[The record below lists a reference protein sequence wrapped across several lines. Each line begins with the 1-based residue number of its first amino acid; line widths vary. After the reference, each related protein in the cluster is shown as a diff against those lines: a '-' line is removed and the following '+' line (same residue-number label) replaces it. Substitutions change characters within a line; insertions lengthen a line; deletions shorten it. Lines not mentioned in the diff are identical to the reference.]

1 MTLRPDLMFFPL
13 DDDVVVF
20 SEEAQCLVGLNASA
34 ALVARNLQHGLT
46 ASEIASGLASDGIAA
61 PEDAARWVSATLD
74 ALGSNGMLADARSA
88 TVLPTVIAEEQGRA
102 TRLAKMPAFVP
113 FEPKWEQR
121 YRLLN
126 VCALIRFAML
136 EQVPWV
142 NSVIGHLA
150 TEDSA
155 VPTIALDIQAT
166 RLNDG
171 ETVRSFVYRD
181 GEPVEFVTGLNRL
194 GPVVKGALW
203 QSAVNAYDFLFY
215 IHAGVVGIGESC
227 VLLPAAPGSGKSS
240 LTAALVHKGFGYFS
254 DEVALIERGTFL
266 VPPMPMALCVKS
278 TGWDVIARYHPE
290 IGALVS
296 HERMDGKVVR
306 YVPPPARA
314 IQRTGGLVS
323 HIVFPRYDKDAET
336 ELKPIARSDALG
348 RLMVECLALRQRLTP
363 ANVAD
368 LIRWIAGINCYAL
381 TFSSLDEACG
391 LISKV
396 VGRANYKP
404 DVPKWH
410 NS

>member
-1 MTLRPDLMFFPL
+1 
-13 DDDVVVF
+13 
-20 SEEAQCLVGLNASA
+20 
-34 ALVARNLQHGLT
+34 
-46 ASEIASGLASDGIAA
+46 
-61 PEDAARWVSATLD
+61 
-74 ALGSNGMLADARSA
+74 
-88 TVLPTVIAEEQGRA
+88 
-102 TRLAKMPAFVP
+102 MPAFVP

-150 TEDSA
+150 IDDLAS
-155 VPTIALDIQAT
+155 PTVALDIQGT
-166 RLNDG
+166 KLNDG
-171 ETVRSFVYRD
+171 ETVRSFIYRD

-203 QSAVNAYDFLFY
+203 QSAVNAHDFLFY
-215 IHAGVVGIGESC
+215 IHAGVVGTGKSC

-240 LTAALVHKGFGYFS
+240 LTAALVHNGFRYFS

-278 TGWDVIARYHPE
+278 TGWDVIARYHPQ
-290 IGALVS
+290 IDALPA

-306 YVPPPARA
+306 YVPPAARA
-314 IQRTGGLVS
+314 IQQTGALVS
-323 HIVFPRYDKDAET
+323 HIVFPCYDKDAET

-363 ANVAD
+363 TNIAN
-368 LIRWIAGINCYAL
+368 LLRWIAEVDCYAL

-391 LISKV
+391 LVSQV
-396 VGRANYKP
+396 VRRAN
-404 DVPKWH
+404 
-410 NS
+410 